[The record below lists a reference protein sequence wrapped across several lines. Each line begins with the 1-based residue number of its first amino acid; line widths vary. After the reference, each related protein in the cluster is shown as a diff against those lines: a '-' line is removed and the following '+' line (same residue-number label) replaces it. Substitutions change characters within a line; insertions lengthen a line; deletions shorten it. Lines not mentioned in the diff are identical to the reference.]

1 MERIRIATIIFC
13 VLLIAQVIRA
23 VRREHIRVEIS
34 MGWFAAALLL
44 LALSVSDRALHWIS
58 NVLGLR
64 GSAFIVL
71 TVAGLLFLFT
81 FFRFSIEVSSLKD
94 HSIVLAQKV
103 GLLEWEVRRQRDE
116 IAKLRGDSG
125 ENEGKGDKQKEDEA
139 KADEEKAEENARV
152 AGSGQ

>member
-13 VLLIAQVIRA
+13 ILLIVQIIRA

-44 LALSVSDRALHWIS
+44 LALGVSDRALNWVS
-58 NVLGLR
+58 DLLGLR
-64 GSAFIVL
+64 GSAFILL

-81 FFRFSIEVSSLKD
+81 FFRFSIEVSTLKD

-116 IAKLRGDSG
+116 IAKLRGKSDS
-125 ENEGKGDKQKEDEA
+125 
-139 KADEEKAEENARV
+139 EEEENVRV
-152 AGSGQ
+152 TGSRQ

>member
-13 VLLIAQVIRA
+13 ILLIVQIIRA

-44 LALSVSDRALHWIS
+44 LALGVSDRALNWVS
-58 NVLGLR
+58 DLLGLR
-64 GSAFIVL
+64 GSAFILL

-81 FFRFSIEVSSLKD
+81 FFRFSIEVSTLKD

-116 IAKLRGDSG
+116 IAKLRGKSDS
-125 ENEGKGDKQKEDEA
+125 
-139 KADEEKAEENARV
+139 EEEENV
-152 AGSGQ
+152 PVTGSRQ

>member
-1 MERIRIATIIFC
+1 VERIRIATIIFC
-13 VLLIAQVIRA
+13 ILLIVQIIRA

-44 LALSVSDRALHWIS
+44 LALGVSDRALNWVS
-58 NVLGLR
+58 DLLGLR
-64 GSAFIVL
+64 GSAFILL

-81 FFRFSIEVSSLKD
+81 FFRFSIEVSTLKD

-116 IAKLRGDSG
+116 IAKLRGESG
-125 ENEGKGDKQKEDEA
+125 E
-139 KADEEKAEENARV
+139 EEEEAEETVRV
-152 AGSGQ
+152 TGSSR

>member
-13 VLLIAQVIRA
+13 ILLIVQIIRA

-44 LALSVSDRALHWIS
+44 LGLGVSDRALNWVS
-58 NVLGLR
+58 DLLGLR
-64 GSAFIVL
+64 GSAFILL

-81 FFRFSIEVSSLKD
+81 FFRFSIEVSTLKD

-116 IAKLRGDSG
+116 IAKLRGKSDS
-125 ENEGKGDKQKEDEA
+125 
-139 KADEEKAEENARV
+139 EEEENVRV
-152 AGSGQ
+152 TGSRQ

>member
-13 VLLIAQVIRA
+13 ILLIVQIIRA

-44 LALSVSDRALHWIS
+44 LGLGVSDRALNWVS
-58 NVLGLR
+58 DLLGLR
-64 GSAFIVL
+64 GSAFILL

-81 FFRFSIEVSSLKD
+81 FFRFSIEVSTLKD

-116 IAKLRGDSG
+116 IAKLRGKSDS
-125 ENEGKGDKQKEDEA
+125 
-139 KADEEKAEENARV
+139 EEEENV
-152 AGSGQ
+152 PVTGSRQ

>member
-13 VLLIAQVIRA
+13 ILLIVQIIRA

-44 LALSVSDRALHWIS
+44 LGLGVSDRALNWVS
-58 NVLGLR
+58 DLLGLR
-64 GSAFIVL
+64 GSAFIML

-81 FFRFSIEVSSLKD
+81 FFRFSIEVSTLKD

-116 IAKLRGDSG
+116 IAKLRGKSDS
-125 ENEGKGDKQKEDEA
+125 
-139 KADEEKAEENARV
+139 EEEENV
-152 AGSGQ
+152 PVTGSRQ

>member
-13 VLLIAQVIRA
+13 ILLIVQIIRA

-44 LALSVSDRALHWIS
+44 LALGVSDRALNWVS
-58 NVLGLR
+58 DLLGLR
-64 GSAFIVL
+64 GSAFILL

-81 FFRFSIEVSSLKD
+81 FFRFSIEVSTLKD

-116 IAKLRGDSG
+116 IAKLRGESG
-125 ENEGKGDKQKEDEA
+125 E
-139 KADEEKAEENARV
+139 EEEEAEETVRV
-152 AGSGQ
+152 TGSSR

>member
-13 VLLIAQVIRA
+13 ILLIVQIIRA

-44 LALSVSDRALHWIS
+44 LGLGVSDRALNWVS
-58 NVLGLR
+58 DLLGLR
-64 GSAFIVL
+64 GSAFILL

-81 FFRFSIEVSSLKD
+81 FFRFSIEVSTLKD

-116 IAKLRGDSG
+116 IAKLRGESG
-125 ENEGKGDKQKEDEA
+125 E
-139 KADEEKAEENARV
+139 EEEEAEETVRV
-152 AGSGQ
+152 TGSSR

>member
-13 VLLIAQVIRA
+13 ILLIVQIIRA

-44 LALSVSDRALHWIS
+44 LGLGVSDRALNWVS
-58 NVLGLR
+58 DLLGLR
-64 GSAFIVL
+64 GSAFIML

-81 FFRFSIEVSSLKD
+81 FFRFSIEVSTLKD

-116 IAKLRGDSG
+116 IAKRRGKSDS
-125 ENEGKGDKQKEDEA
+125 
-139 KADEEKAEENARV
+139 EEEENV
-152 AGSGQ
+152 PVTGSRQ